1 MNSAIA
7 DIHTQR
13 TLTDKLYR
21 FYILEYM
28 SDFSQYTTEDFLEND
43 SFRCWVL
50 SPTPELDLFWNDV
63 IAQNPEKAASIKKAK
78 LMLTTMELRFK
89 ETVPEEFMQQDIRNI
104 VQRATKVVSPIP
116 AEPAVRSLSF
126 NWLKIAAS
134 VLLFVGAGWWFLQR
148 DRTEKF
154 VVRKNDTNAAMT
166 ILLEDS
172 SVVIL
177 QKGSSLS
184 YQAHFTANKREVK
197 LQGEAFFE
205 ISKNPDKPFLVYANE
220 TVTKVWGTSFT
231 IRAFENDNTVQVAVK
246 TGKVSVYSLN
256 NPENP
261 AIKKS
266 ETGEVYLLPN
276 QQVTFNRTEQKL
288 SKTVSKNSVEAQQ
301 TAKTELVYEDTPVSE
316 ILQNL
321 EENYGIDIIFDQ
333 KLLSGCLLNTQ
344 FKEEYLNQK
353 LLAICKAI
361 GATYEIT
368 NGKITITSK
377 GCDA

>member
-21 FYILEYM
+21 FYILHYM
-28 SDFSQYTTEDFLEND
+28 SNFSHYTTEDFLEND

-50 SPTPELDLFWNDV
+50 SPTPELDLFWNGV
-63 IAQNPEKAASIKKAK
+63 ITENPEKSVSIKKAK

-89 ETVPEEFMQQDIRNI
+89 ETLPEEFIRQDIRNI
-104 VQRATKVVSPIP
+104 MQRATKVVNP
-116 AEPAVRSLSF
+116 ASVEPAVRSLSF

-134 VLLFVGAGWWFLQR
+134 ILLFVGAGWWFLQR
-148 DRTEKF
+148 DRTGSF
-154 VVRKNDTNAAMT
+154 VIKTNDTDAAMT

-177 QKGSSLS
+177 QKGGSLS
-184 YQAHFTANKREVK
+184 YPAHFTMNKREVK

-231 IRAFENDNTVQVAVK
+231 IRAFENDNTVRVAVK

-256 NPENP
+256 KPESNT
-261 AIKKS
+261 KK
-266 ETGEVYLLPN
+266 TDNGEVYLLPN
-276 QQVTFNRTEQKL
+276 EQVTFNRTEQKL

-344 FKEEYLNQK
+344 FKGEYLNQK
-353 LLAICKAI
+353 LLTICKAI

-368 NGKITITSK
+368 NGKITITAK

>member
-13 TLTDKLYR
+13 TLTNKLYR
-21 FYILEYM
+21 FYILHYM
-28 SDFSQYTTEDFLEND
+28 SNFSHYTIEDFLEND

-50 SPTPELDLFWNDV
+50 SPTPELDLFWNGV
-63 IAQNPEKAASIKKAK
+63 IMENPEKSVSIKKAK

-89 ETVPEEFMQQDIRNI
+89 ETLPEEFIRQDIRNI
-104 VQRATKVVSPIP
+104 MQRATTVVNP
-116 AEPAVRSLSF
+116 ASVEPAVRSLSF

-134 VLLFVGAGWWFLQR
+134 ILLFVGAGWWFLQR
-148 DRTEKF
+148 DRTGSF
-154 VVRKNDTNAAMT
+154 VIKTNDTDAAMT

-177 QKGSSLS
+177 QKGGSLS
-184 YQAHFTANKREVK
+184 YPAHFTMNKREVK

-231 IRAFENDNTVQVAVK
+231 IRAFENDNTVRVAVK

-256 NPENP
+256 KPESNT
-261 AIKKS
+261 KK
-266 ETGEVYLLPN
+266 TDNGEVYLLPN
-276 QQVTFNRTEQKL
+276 EQVTFNRTEQKL

-344 FKEEYLNQK
+344 FKGEYLNQK
-353 LLAICKAI
+353 LLTICKAI

-368 NGKITITSK
+368 NGKITITAK

>member
-1 MNSAIA
+1 
-7 DIHTQR
+7 
-13 TLTDKLYR
+13 
-21 FYILEYM
+21 
-28 SDFSQYTTEDFLEND
+28 
-43 SFRCWVL
+43 
-50 SPTPELDLFWNDV
+50 
-63 IAQNPEKAASIKKAK
+63 
-78 LMLTTMELRFK
+78 MLTTMELRFK
-89 ETVPEEFMQQDIRNI
+89 ETLPEEFIRQDIRNI
-104 VQRATKVVSPIP
+104 MQRATKVVNP
-116 AEPAVRSLSF
+116 ASVEPAVRSLSF

-134 VLLFVGAGWWFLQR
+134 ILLFVGAGWWFLQR
-148 DRTEKF
+148 DRTGSF
-154 VVRKNDTNAAMT
+154 VIKTNDTDAAMT

-177 QKGSSLS
+177 QKGGSLS
-184 YQAHFTANKREVK
+184 YPAHFTMNKREVK

-231 IRAFENDNTVQVAVK
+231 IRAFENDNTVRVAVK

-256 NPENP
+256 KPESNT
-261 AIKKS
+261 KK
-266 ETGEVYLLPN
+266 TDNGEVYLLPN
-276 QQVTFNRTEQKL
+276 EQVTFNRTEQKL

-344 FKEEYLNQK
+344 FKGEYLNQK
-353 LLAICKAI
+353 LLTICKAI

-368 NGKITITSK
+368 NGKITITAK